1 MVPGCLQE
9 VRESGDTRMS
19 KDEYRAALLDIV
31 ISGFGF
37 DAIRD
42 LAEMLANYD
51 ANMLSVMK
59 ELKAEHKAIR
69 KICEGNTSSKEKV
82 QTILTMMR

>member
-1 MVPGCLQE
+1 
-9 VRESGDTRMS
+9 MS
-19 KDEYRAALLDIV
+19 KDEYRAALQEIV
-31 ISGFGF
+31 ISGLGF

-51 ANMLSVMK
+51 ANMLSTMK

-69 KICEGNTSSKEKV
+69 KICEGDASHKV
-82 QTILTMMR
+82 KLQTILTMIR

>member
-1 MVPGCLQE
+1 
-9 VRESGDTRMS
+9 MS
-19 KDEYRAALLDIV
+19 KDEYRTALQEIILA
-31 ISGFGF
+31 GLGF

-59 ELKAEHKAIR
+59 EMKAEKKAIM

>member
-1 MVPGCLQE
+1 
-9 VRESGDTRMS
+9 MS
-19 KDEYRAALLDIV
+19 KDEYRTKLHEIV
-31 ISGFGF
+31 FDGLGF

-51 ANMLSVMK
+51 ANMLSAMK
-59 ELKAEHKAIR
+59 ELRAEEKAIR

-82 QTILTMMR
+82 QTILTMIA

>member
-1 MVPGCLQE
+1 M
-9 VRESGDTRMS
+9 T
-19 KDEYRAALLDIV
+19 KDEYRTALQEIV
-31 ISGFGF
+31 LAGLGF

-59 ELKAEHKAIR
+59 EMRAEQKAIR
-69 KICEGNTSSKEKV
+69 KICEGDSSNKEKV
-82 QTILTMMR
+82 QTVLTMMR

>member
-1 MVPGCLQE
+1 
-9 VRESGDTRMS
+9 MS

-31 ISGFGF
+31 ISGLGF

-59 ELKAEHKAIR
+59 EMKAEKKAIM
-69 KICEGNTSSKEKV
+69 KICEGDASHKEKV
-82 QTILTMMR
+82 RTILTMMR

>member
-1 MVPGCLQE
+1 
-9 VRESGDTRMS
+9 MS
-19 KDEYRAALLDIV
+19 KDEYHAALQDIV
-31 ISGFGF
+31 ISGLGF

-42 LAEMLANYD
+42 LVEMLANHD

-59 ELKAEHKAIR
+59 EMKAEKKAIM

>member
-1 MVPGCLQE
+1 MSKNDYRTALQE
-9 VRESGDTRMS
+9 IILAG
-19 KDEYRAALLDIV
+19 L
-31 ISGFGF
+31 GF

-51 ANMLSVMK
+51 ANMLLVMK
-59 ELKAEHKAIR
+59 ELKAEKRAIM

-82 QTILTMMR
+82 QTILTMMK

>member
-1 MVPGCLQE
+1 
-9 VRESGDTRMS
+9 MS

-59 ELKAEHKAIR
+59 EMKAEKKAIM

-82 QTILTMMR
+82 RTILTMMK

>member
-1 MVPGCLQE
+1 
-9 VRESGDTRMS
+9 MS

-31 ISGFGF
+31 IAGFGF

-51 ANMLSVMK
+51 ANMLSTMK

-69 KICEGNTSSKEKV
+69 KICEGKTSSKEKL
-82 QTILTMMR
+82 QTILMIVN

>member
-1 MVPGCLQE
+1 
-9 VRESGDTRMS
+9 MS
-19 KDEYRAALLDIV
+19 KDEYRTALQEIILA
-31 ISGFGF
+31 GLGF

-59 ELKAEHKAIR
+59 EMKAEKKAIM
-69 KICEGNTSSKEKV
+69 KICEGNASSKEKV